1 MKILVAVSKVPDST
15 SKISFKDN
23 NTEFEEAGI
32 QFIVNPYDEWYAL
45 VRALEIKESIG
56 GNVTTIT
63 VGGADTEPVIRK
75 ALAIG
80 ADDAVRIDTDP
91 SDALYT
97 AHQIASFAKGKG
109 YDLIMFGKET
119 INYNGSQVGAM
130 VAGLMDLPYVSNA
143 SALEVSGSSARLERD
158 IQGGSQ
164 VIEVDLPAVIS
175 ASKGMAEQRIPNMKG
190 IMSARKKNLEVV
202 APIDAPRHTEVLSY
216 SLPEIKSEVKL
227 IDPDRPSELVEL
239 LHSEAKVI

>member
-1 MKILVAVSKVPDST
+1 MKILVAISKVPDST

-23 NTEFEEAGI
+23 NTQFDEAGI

-45 VRALEIKESIG
+45 VRALELKENLG
-56 GNVTTIT
+56 GAVTTIT
-63 VGGADTEPVIRK
+63 VGEANADPVIRK

-80 ADDAVRIDTDP
+80 ADDAVRIDAEP
-91 SDALYT
+91 VDALFT
-97 AHQIASFAKGKG
+97 ANQIASFARDKG

-130 VAGLMDLPYVSNA
+130 AAGLLDLPYVSNA
-143 SALEVSGSSARLERD
+143 SSLEVSGSSARLERD

-164 VIEVDLPAVIS
+164 VIDVDLPAVIS

-190 IMSARKKNLEVV
+190 IMSARKKKLEVV
-202 APIDAPRHTEVLSY
+202 APIEAPRHTEVLSY
-216 SLPEIKSEVKL
+216 SLPEAKSEVKL
-227 IDPDRPSELVEL
+227 IDPDNPTELIEL
-239 LHSEAKVI
+239 LHKEAKVI